1 MSIDSTLANH
11 EPHDPQVVQDLH
23 GEFAE
28 TGDIRK
34 AADQFVAESGMI
46 REWILSAGQLKL
58 VASAQAEIRQV
69 LPELPND
76 IASDISALLDA
87 IDTHL
92 NSDPPSATAISQ
104 DLAKIAD
111 QLRMDASEIGR
122 LRLQNIRKHIRLVTA
137 SLGTNLQRERT

>member
-1 MSIDSTLANH
+1 MDSTLANH
-11 EPHDPQVVQDLH
+11 EPHDPQADQDLH
-23 GEFAE
+23 GGVPE
-28 TGDIRK
+28 TGGIRE

-46 REWILSAGQLKL
+46 RGWILSAGQLKL
-58 VASAQAEIRQV
+58 VASAQSEIRQV
-69 LPELPND
+69 LPELPN
-76 IASDISALLDA
+76 ASVISALLDT

-92 NSDPPSATAISQ
+92 NSDPPSAIAISQ
-104 DLAKIAD
+104 DLANLAE